1 MYSEMMGQALRKLSK
16 INPIYFALIYLA
28 AIFVSSILIYCIP
41 IFKLVSSLE
50 GINLESFYTAF
61 YFSLITI
68 TTLGYGD
75 IVPSNDATRIL
86 ASGLALFGIVLTGLF
101 LNSLAFIISSLTQLD
116 DRRKIEE
123 ERKALEIEKF
133 SKISILIEQNFND
146 FKYAA
151 TSLITPIEK
160 YNPIIDTTPLMKM
173 DFKLNDLKD
182 LFKNNPLRRFSISKS
197 KIEVYY
203 ETFDFLNNNLDQ
215 LLKLGYF
222 NFNIEIVERIVE
234 YLSNA
239 KLIDTRQNI
248 IQYARQS
255 PQNRER
261 IENMLAGASEN
272 VAITEIA
279 NLIDDYI
286 ILREQIKLT
295 VILIINI
302 ENLIESLRNKK

>member
-101 LNSLAFIISSLTQLD
+101 LNSLAFIISTLTQLD

-123 ERKALEIEKF
+123 ERKDLEIEKF

-203 ETFDFLNNNLDQ
+203 DTFDFLNNNLDQ

-222 NFNIEIVERIVE
+222 NFNIEVVERIVE

-255 PQNRER
+255 PQNREW

-286 ILREQIKLT
+286 VLREQIKLT

>member
-1 MYSEMMGQALRKLSK
+1 MMGQALRKLSK

-101 LNSLAFIISSLTQLD
+101 LNSLAFIISTLTQLD

-123 ERKALEIEKF
+123 ERKDLEIEKF

-203 ETFDFLNNNLDQ
+203 DTFDFLNNNLDQ

-222 NFNIEIVERIVE
+222 NFNIEVVERIVE

-255 PQNRER
+255 PQNREW

-286 ILREQIKLT
+286 VLREQIKLT